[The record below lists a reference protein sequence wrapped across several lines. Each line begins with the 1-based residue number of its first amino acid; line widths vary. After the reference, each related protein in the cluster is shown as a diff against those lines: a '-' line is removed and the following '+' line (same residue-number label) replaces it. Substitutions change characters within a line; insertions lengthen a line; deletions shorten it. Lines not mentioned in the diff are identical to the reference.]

1 MPSVQLGIFFFVF
14 FAKHGKEIV
23 RSHII
28 NFLSNFGQLFG
39 HIASDAMLKP
49 LGQFTEAPL
58 ASNYPPIYA
67 GEYVEQELSLINLKG
82 KNGL

>member
-1 MPSVQLGIFFFVF
+1 LSGAVCTIKHSFFLFWPNN
-14 FAKHGKEIV
+14 ANKL
-23 RSHII
+23 RSSIT
-28 NFLSNFGQLFG
+28 FYLQLFG

-58 ASNYPPIYA
+58 ASNYPPTYA